1 MTTVT
6 KKRYLPEFDLTGK
19 NILITGAYGLIGKEI
34 CDAFASAGANV
45 IITDITQEDLLK
57 KFAESLTKKYETE
70 NFGLY
75 LDITNSKSIDN
86 GLDVILKKFKKID
99 VLVNNAAIDAKF
111 DDKIVDINPT
121 RFEEYPIDKLRDSL
135 EVNLVGLIKITKK
148 IVKIMIENK
157 SGNIIN
163 VTSTYALVAPDQRL
177 YKKKGKKDQLY
188 KQVDYIVTKSFIP
201 SFSRYLATLYA
212 KDGIRVNTIV
222 PHGIFN
228 NHEKEFVKN
237 FAQRSPMGRMCY
249 LKELRGPFIFLA
261 SNASSYMTGSMLI
274 VDGGWS
280 IW

>member
-1 MTTVT
+1 M
-6 KKRYLPEFDLTGK
+6 KKRYLPEFDLTNK
-19 NILITGAYGLIGKEI
+19 NIFVTGAYGLIGKEI

-45 IITDITQEDLLK
+45 IITDIIQEDLLK
-57 KFAESLTKKYETE
+57 KAAENLSQKYETE
-70 NFGLY
+70 NLGLY
-75 LDITNSKSIDN
+75 LDITDSKSIDK

-111 DDKIVDINPT
+111 DKNIIDINPT
-121 RFEEYPIDKLRDSL
+121 RFEEYPIDKLRNSI
-135 EVNLVGLIKITKK
+135 EVNLIGLIKITKK
-148 IVKIMIENK
+148 VIKNMLENK

-163 VTSTYALVAPDQRL
+163 VTSTYAIVAPDQRL
-177 YKKKGKKDQLY
+177 YKRKGEKEQLY
-188 KQVDYIVTKSFIP
+188 KPVDYIVTKSFIP
-201 SFSRYLATLYA
+201 GFSRYLATLYA

-228 NHEKEFVKN
+228 NHDKEFVKR
-237 FAQRSPMGRMCY
+237 FAQKSPLGRMCN

-261 SNASSYMTGSMLI
+261 SNASSYMTGSILI